1 MSSTQSTQT
10 ATSLEQDAAK
20 PRLPRVSIEYCVQC
34 RWYVQKK
41 IFRINYRINKYCIFY
56 Y

>member
-10 ATSLEQDAAK
+10 VEQDAAK

-41 IFRINYRINKYCIFY
+41 VFRINIIFVYKSKIFY
-56 Y
+56 C